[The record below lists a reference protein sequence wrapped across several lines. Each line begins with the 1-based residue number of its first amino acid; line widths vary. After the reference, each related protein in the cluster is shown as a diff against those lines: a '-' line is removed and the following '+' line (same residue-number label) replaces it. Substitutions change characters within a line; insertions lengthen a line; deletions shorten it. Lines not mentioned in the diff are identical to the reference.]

1 MDRAVAEALDRDDP
15 LASFRERFPIDDAGP
30 IYMDG
35 NSLGRTSYAVR
46 EALDAGVRD
55 WQEQLVSGW
64 SDWIE
69 LPAQVG
75 DRLGLLIGAGPGQVL
90 VCDSTTVNLY
100 KLVDAAL
107 SARPGRMVIVGDAND
122 FPTDRY
128 VLAGLAAA
136 RGYELRLIG
145 SNPITGLDLAELAG
159 ALDERTALVS
169 LSHVN
174 YRSAAR
180 LDLDAV
186 TDLAHRHGAL
196 MLWDLSHSAGA
207 VHVALDAAGA
217 DLAVGCSYKY
227 LNAGPGAPGYL
238 YVRKALADELRQPI
252 WGWFGHQDQFEM
264 GTAYQ
269 PAVGVGRFLTG
280 TPPILGLH
288 AVSAGVELLLEAG
301 LDRLWAKSQALTA
314 MLADLIEARLAPL
327 GARLVSPGNPG
338 RRGAHVAIAHPQA
351 WAWCSALIDGRLV
364 VADFRTPDAIRLGPA
379 PLYTRFVDGYEAIER
394 MEAVLTSGLTANP
407 GDRPRVT

>member
-46 EALDAGVRD
+46 AALDAGVHE
-55 WQEQLVSGW
+55 WQERMVSGW

-90 VCDSTTVNLY
+90 VCDSTTINLY
-100 KLVDAAL
+100 KLADAAL

-136 RGYELRLIG
+136 RGCELRLIG
-145 SNPITGLDLAELAG
+145 SDPITGLDLDELAG
-159 ALDERTALVS
+159 AIDEQTALVS

-180 LDLDAV
+180 LDLEAV
-186 TDLAHRHGAL
+186 TDLVHRHGAL

-207 VHVALDAAGA
+207 VPVALDGAEA

-238 YVRKALADELRQPI
+238 YVRKALAEDLRQPI
-252 WGWFGHQDQFEM
+252 CGWFGHQDQFEM
-264 GTAYQ
+264 GPAYQ

-280 TPPILGLH
+280 SPPILGLL
-288 AVSAGVELLLEAG
+288 AVSAGVELVLEAG
-301 LDRLWAKSQALTA
+301 LGNLWAKSQALTV
-314 MLADLIEARLAPL
+314 MLADLIEERLAPL
-327 GARLVSPGNPG
+327 GASLASPREPA
-338 RRGAHVAIAHPQA
+338 RRGGHVAIAHPQA
-351 WAWCSALIDGRLV
+351 WSWCSALLERQLV

-379 PLYTRFVDGYEAIER
+379 ALYTRFVDGYDAVER
-394 MEAVLTSGLTANP
+394 MEAVLTSGLTADP